1 MKSHLYCF
9 IPIFG
14 VALLAPTFGAEPAPN
29 SNEPAKDMKARKE
42 IRVITS
48 TEGDHGPGPQRIMRR
63 LEGPAEMES
72 VTFLGVETGPV
83 NATLAA
89 QLGLTEGSG
98 LVVNHLVPASP
109 AAAVLKPHDILLKL
123 DDQILIEQRQLA
135 VLVRGHK
142 DGDEVTLTYL
152 RGGKSATAKV
162 KLGKHEVPKVSM
174 MNNQA
179 EPGFRGM
186 RTGEFPVGGSG
197 MGGGNFELHA
207 VPPDA
212 RGNREDVNRI
222 LSLMD
227 GANGPG
233 QRRITVARPGGPGD
247 RNVSVTVNT
256 GNSRMISDDDKGSLE
271 LTIND
276 GKKELVAKNQKGEKL
291 FAGPVNTPEER
302 KALPDE
308 VRERLEKLEDMK
320 QLSFRTDGDFKGAE
334 TKIMRPR
341 GQGISL
347 PPQPPVP
354 SRLRNL
360 SL

>member
-1 MKSHLYCF
+1 MKTHLHCL
-9 IPIFG
+9 IPVFG
-14 VALLAPTFGAEPAPN
+14 VALMAPAFGAEAAPK
-29 SNEPAKDMKARKE
+29 SNEPAKDLKTRKE

-48 TEGDHGPGPQRIMRR
+48 TDGDQGPGPHRIVRR
-63 LEGPAEMES
+63 IEGPFEMET

-83 NATLAA
+83 SATLAA

-142 DGDEVTLTYL
+142 EGDEVSVTYL

-162 KLGKHEVPKVSM
+162 KLGTHEAPKISM
-174 MNNQA
+174 MPNQP
-179 EPGFRGM
+179 EPGFRG
-186 RTGEFPVGGSG
+186 TPP
-197 MGGGNFELHA
+197 GGGPGISGANFELHA
-207 VPPDA
+207 VSPDA
-212 RGNREDVNRI
+212 RGNRDDVNRI

-233 QRRITVARPGGPGD
+233 QRRISIARPGGPGD
-247 RNVSVTVNT
+247 RNISVTVNT

-276 GKKELVAKNQKGEKL
+276 GKKELVAKNQKGEKI
-291 FAGPVNTPEER
+291 FSGPINTPEER
-302 KALPDE
+302 KALPDD

-347 PPQPPVP
+347 PAQAPAP
-354 SRLRNL
+354 SQRSSL